1 MASDPRQPVR
11 KRHPFRAVLIGL
23 VVVLAL
29 LLAAGGWLLGTQGG
43 ARAAFA
49 LLETLP
55 GAPVRAEGVQG
66 RLVGPLQIDRLTLD
80 SAARLISLENLRID
94 WRPGALLNR
103 HLHVN
108 SLHIGRLGIALKAK
122 KDDEPARLPDSIA
135 LPFTLKLDS
144 ARVDTGEVRR
154 GAAAVVRL
162 GPVVLNADFDGA
174 RYLLRLERFAAG
186 SGSDAGS
193 VIGDFKG
200 EATLATAKPYA
211 LRAEIASGGE
221 AVIQQ
226 QTFVA
231 TGRIGIEGSL
241 SEMTLAANLAMKAS
255 TIKGQAVLRPFT
267 EQPIGSA
274 GLKAQNVDL
283 SDFRKDLPQTD
294 LNVDLSVAES
304 GTGKLVALNRNAGLY
319 NEKKIP
325 LADLRIDF
333 RQQAG
338 QVDFDRIAATL
349 GTGKRN
355 AGTIAGKGRYAGEA
369 LRIDLTLKAID
380 LQRLD
385 GRMQP
390 TQLAGGVGIR
400 HASGRQEFTV
410 DLTEPLNKQTAALA
424 AHAVLANSSLTVNR
438 AELTLGD
445 GRVRA
450 SGNVDLTGRQEF
462 SAKGEVARFR
472 LKDVGNFRQLPDLFL
487 NGNFSLRGARQPRLV
502 ADLKFGI
509 DDSRLE
515 GQPLQG
521 QGDVQLREDSISI
534 SRFRLNA
541 GANQLDIQ
549 GKLTQVDG
557 QLTFS
562 LTAPKL
568 EHLGSGF
575 GGMLE
580 ANGVASG
587 SFERP
592 RIIVA
597 WSGSNVRMTDQLS
610 ADQLQGKADV
620 QIDRKKIF
628 SLNTATVDASARG
641 IHIRNG
647 EQQLAELSARMTFS
661 PQLNAPLNLAIRGQG
676 IVAGGVRADSFSVD
690 ASGTTAQHVISMAIA
705 EPGQNWSADASGGLR
720 SLNNAP
726 QWQGSIERF
735 AAQGRLVAKLNAP
748 AQLLL
753 SQQRVQLDRFRLD
766 STVAFLSI
774 DQFLRDAKG
783 IVTRG
788 SIERL
793 QVDQLLQFAAAEPA
807 IKTDLQL
814 SGDWNVGITDAPS
827 GTMRLRRDRGDIVV
841 QGGRPVALGLHNLEA
856 SATASNGQLTMQLR
870 AEGQQL
876 GLIDASGRVALA
888 GGTGRFAPLRDAPV
902 AANININIPSLSWL
916 GPMVSPTTIVEG
928 SVQSAVTVGGTLSAP
943 RLGGRITGNALRV
956 LSADTGVDL
965 RQGVLESEFQ
975 DSRLVIRSLRFP
987 SQDGYLMASGDVD
1000 LSEGRPSAQITV
1012 KAERFALLDRSDRSL
1027 RISGE
1032 SRIAWHA
1039 PRANITGAFTVN
1051 SGFVD
1056 IASTAMPKLSD
1067 DVVIVGQTQKNAG
1080 ERGFPAD
1087 MDVSVSLGEGV
1098 ALRGRGL
1105 DALLTGQVRF
1115 ASAAGDPLRARGT
1128 VQVAKGTFSAYGREL
1143 AIEQGVLRFNGPLDN
1158 PSLDI
1163 LAMRRG
1169 QEVEA
1174 GVAVRGTALAPRV
1187 SLVSEPSVPEAEKLS
1202 WLVLGRGLERAG
1214 EGDMGTLQSAA
1225 SALLSQ
1231 GAQAGVQSQIARA
1244 FGLDEVSVGT
1254 TQDSLQERIVTLGKQ
1269 VSSRLY
1275 VSLERGL
1282 ETATSVLHL
1291 RYTLNPKVTL
1301 EAEAGTRSALSV
1313 FYNIAFD

>member
-1 MASDPRQPVR
+1 MLIAL
-11 KRHPFRAVLIGL
+11 AVA
-23 VVVLAL
+23 LAL

-55 GAPVRAEGVQG
+55 GAPLRVEGVQG
-66 RLVGPLQIDRLTLD
+66 RLIGPLQIDRLTLD

-94 WRPGALLNR
+94 WRPDALLNR

-144 ARVDTGEVRR
+144 ARVDTGEVRQ
-154 GAAAVVRL
+154 GAAAVIRF
-162 GPVVLNADFDGA
+162 GPVALNADFDGS
-174 RYLLRLERFAAG
+174 RYLLRLERFAAR

-193 VIGDFKG
+193 VTGDFKG
-200 EATLATAKPYA
+200 EATIATAKPYA
-211 LRAEIASGGE
+211 LRAEMASGGE

-241 SEMTLAANLAMKAS
+241 AEMTLAADLAMKAS

-267 EQPIGSA
+267 EQPIGST

-304 GTGKLVALNRNAGLY
+304 GTGKLVALNGNAGLY

-325 LADLRIDF
+325 LVDLRIDF

-355 AGTIAGKGRYAGEA
+355 AGTITGKGRYADEA

-380 LQRLD
+380 LRRLD

-390 TQLAGGVGIR
+390 TQLAGEVGIR

-438 AELTLGD
+438 VELALGD

-450 SGNVDLTGRQEF
+450 SGYVDLTGRQGF

-502 ADLKFGI
+502 ADLTFGI

-521 QGDVQLREDSISI
+521 EGNAQLREDSISI

-549 GKLTQVDG
+549 GKLTQAGG

-562 LTAPKL
+562 LAAPKL

-592 RIIVA
+592 RIVVT

-610 ADQLQGKADV
+610 ADQLQGRADV

-641 IHIRNG
+641 IRSG
-647 EQQLAELSARMTFS
+647 EQQLAELSAQMTFS
-661 PQLNAPLNLAIRGQG
+661 PQPNAPLNLAIRGQG
-676 IVAGGVRADSFSVD
+676 IVAGGVRADSFRVD
-690 ASGTTAQHVISMAIA
+690 ASGTTAQHTINMAIA

-720 SLNNAP
+720 SLDSAT

-735 AAQGRLVAKLNAP
+735 AAQGRFVARLDAP

-766 STVAFLSI
+766 STVAYLSI
-774 DQFLRDAKG
+774 DQFLRDTKG

-793 QVDQLLQFAAAEPA
+793 QVAQLLQFAAMEPA

-876 GLIDASGRVALA
+876 GLIDASGRIALA
-888 GGTGRFAPLRDAPV
+888 GGTGRFAPPRDAPV

-943 RLGGRITGNALRV
+943 RLGGRMTGNALRV

-975 DSRLVIRSLRFP
+975 DSRLVIRGLRFP
-987 SQDGYLMASGDVD
+987 SQDGYLMASGDVN
-1000 LSEGRPSAQITV
+1000 LAEGRPSAQIAV
-1012 KAERFALLDRSDRSL
+1012 KAERFALLDRSDRRL

-1032 SRIAWHA
+1032 SRIAWRA

-1067 DVVIVGQTQKNAG
+1067 DVVIVGQTQKNTG

-1087 MDVSVSLGEGV
+1087 VDVSVSLGEGV

-1105 DALLTGQVRF
+1105 DALLAGQVRF
-1115 ASAAGDPLRARGT
+1115 VSAAGDSLRAHGT
-1128 VQVAKGTFSAYGREL
+1128 VQVTKGTFSAYGREL
-1143 AIEQGVLRFNGPLDN
+1143 DIEQGVLRFNGPLDN

-1174 GVAVRGTALAPRV
+1174 GVAVRGTALTPRV

-1202 WLVLGRGLERAG
+1202 WLVLGQGLERVG

-1225 SALLSQ
+1225 GALLSQ

-1291 RYTLNPKVTL
+1291 RYTLSPKVTL